1 MVSYW
6 TDNGQRERQLPS
18 KMETCQA
25 KWKIAKGQLVG
36 SKWADNSQPVK
47 QVAMWYFALLFAV
60 VATSISSA
68 QHDDEPIIFVVRAPE
83 QLGTEV
89 DDSLL
94 NYWPSREI
102 FTKRA
107 IPFNGGMY
115 GKRST
120 MPFSGGMYGKRSAV
134 GTIFAQRRAA
144 IPFSGGM
151 YGKRSVSASYEN
163 NENQIKRGAM
173 PFSGG
178 MYGR

>member
-1 MVSYW
+1 
-6 TDNGQRERQLPS
+6 
-18 KMETCQA
+18 
-25 KWKIAKGQLVG
+25 
-36 SKWADNSQPVK
+36 
-47 QVAMWYFALLFAV
+47 MWCIVLLLAV
-60 VATSISSA
+60 VATSVHA
-68 QHDDEPIIFVVRAPE
+68 QKEDEPIVFLVRVP
-83 QLGTEV
+83 QLEDF
-89 DDSLL
+89 DDSSLESF
-94 NYWPSREI
+94 YHPRDV

-120 MPFSGGMYGKRSAV
+120 MPFSGGMYGKRSSV
-134 GTIFAQRRAA
+134 GPIYAQRRAA

-151 YGKRSVSASYEN
+151 YGKRSVSVSYGN